1 MFQNPDYQIFL
12 PTVRDELEYSL
23 SFLKISDDE
32 KERRLEKSAKDFSL
46 SLSSTASLMSY
57 GERKRLQSAIYYSLN
72 RPFYILDELDSALS
86 YKQAVSILEKI
97 QENGSGIVL
106 ITHDESFASKVT
118 DRLYRAKE
126 GVIIEE

>member
-106 ITHDESFASKVT
+106 ITHDEAFASKVT